1 MRFVCTQENLNSVL
15 NIVARA
21 VTKDNTLPILG
32 NILIKTEDGGLRLA
46 ATNLEIGVRT
56 IVRGRVEEEGEFT
69 VPAKLLVDYVNNLP
83 KERITLRQKENTLEI
98 ETKQNTAKLQGSAA
112 DEFPLIPVVQDKKV
126 ADVLISDLKI
136 SLQQTVF
143 AAAQDTSRPEIA
155 GLYIGFE
162 DNQLR
167 IAGTD
172 SFRLAEK
179 IMSAKN
185 VATDESPIILPTRAA
200 QELSRILDSSTE
212 REETVAI
219 YLSQNQI
226 LFKFGDIEFTSRLV
240 EGKFPDYQQIIPQE
254 FNTDAVVDQDTLTRA
269 LKTTGLFARTGSN
282 QLNLTFD
289 GEHKKLQLAARAD
302 QLGENQAE
310 VPAKVTGRTET
321 IVLNYQYL
329 LDGLAA
335 VSAQEVTLKI
345 NDTQNPIM
353 LKSHGTGKGGFLY
366 LIMPIKA

>member
-1 MRFVCTQENLNSVL
+1 MRFVCTQENLYTGLSV
-15 NIVARA
+15 VARA
-21 VTKDNTLPILG
+21 VTKDNTLPVLG
-32 NILIKTEDGGLRLA
+32 NILMKTEEGGLRLA

-69 VPAKLLVDYVNNLP
+69 APAKLLVDYINNLP
-83 KERITLRQKENTLEI
+83 KERITLRQKEGTLEV
-98 ETKQNTAKLQGSAA
+98 ETKQNTAKMQGTPA
-112 DEFPLIPVVQDKKV
+112 DEFPLIPVVQDRKV
-126 ADVLISDLKI
+126 ADVLMSDLKL

-155 GLYIGFE
+155 GIYISFE
-162 DNQLR
+162 ENQLR
-167 IAGTD
+167 LAGTD

-179 IMSAKN
+179 LVPAKN
-185 VATDESPIILPTRAA
+185 VIADQEAVIVPTRAA
-200 QELSRILDSSTE
+200 QELSRILDSDVESDGI
-212 REETVAI
+212 VAI

-226 LFKFGDIEFTSRLV
+226 LFQFGEIEFTSRLV
-240 EGKFPDYQQIIPQE
+240 EGSFPDYQQIIPQE
-254 FNTDAVVDQDTLTRA
+254 FNTDAVVDQNTLTSA

-282 QLNLTFD
+282 QLNLTFKSD
-289 GEHKKLQLAARAD
+289 RKQLELAARAD

-310 VPAKVTGRTET
+310 VPAKINGRTET

-335 VSAQEVTLKI
+335 MTAQEVTLKI

-353 LKSHGTGKGGFLY
+353 LKPHGTGQGGFLY